1 MKKQGGKL
9 LFALLAMAVAVPVF
23 AADLRLAAGG
33 LLRDEEYQVVQVG
46 VVVAGFQP
54 TYTAWREQRAMS
66 LLYGKRWEYFEAAG
80 GPAYLNTNNG
90 DEGAAAHVRLGP
102 RFGPVFV
109 SYEVLIRD
117 GEAVRFLLGGVQFAV
132 TGR

>member
-9 LFALLAMAVAVPVF
+9 LMALLAMAVAMPVF

-33 LLRDEEYQVVQVG
+33 LLRDEKRRVAQVG
-46 VVVAGFQP
+46 VDVGGFQP
-54 TYTAWREQRAMS
+54 TYTVLHKQRAVS
-66 LLYGKRWEYFEAAG
+66 LLYGKRWKYFEAAG
-80 GPAYLNTNNG
+80 GVAYLNTNNG

-117 GEAVRFLLGGVQFAV
+117 GEAVRFLLGGVQF
-132 TGR
+132 